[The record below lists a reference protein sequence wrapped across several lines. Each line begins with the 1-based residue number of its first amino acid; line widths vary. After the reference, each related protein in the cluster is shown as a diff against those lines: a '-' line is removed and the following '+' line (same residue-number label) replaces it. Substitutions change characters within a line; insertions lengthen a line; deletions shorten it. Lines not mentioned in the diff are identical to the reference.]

1 MKNLNKDIYLKNL
14 LVVILFLKIS
24 WILLLIIKV
33 IQKKYY
39 NIDNTLQIVGYIE
52 DITHGIYN
60 ITIGLLLIYLY
71 NHLTKERVCISG
83 KVKNYLYSYGI
94 LMIIGNIIDM
104 IHTHN

>member
-1 MKNLNKDIYLKNL
+1 MEDLNKNTYIKNL
-14 LVVILFLKIS
+14 LFFILILKCC
-24 WILLLIIKV
+24 WIILLIIK
-33 IQKKYY
+33 IIIHKYS
-39 NIDNTLQIVGYIE
+39 NSDNLQIIKYTE

-83 KVKNYLYSYGI
+83 RVKNYLYSYGI

>member
-1 MKNLNKDIYLKNL
+1 MEDLNKSTYIKKLLFFILLLK
-14 LVVILFLKIS
+14 FT
-24 WILLLIIKV
+24 WIMLLIIK
-33 IQKKYY
+33 IFLQKYT
-39 NIDNTLQIVGYIE
+39 NGNNLQIIEYTE

-71 NHLTKERVCISG
+71 NHLTTKRVCISG

>member
-1 MKNLNKDIYLKNL
+1 MEDLNKNTYIKNL
-14 LVVILFLKIS
+14 LFFILLLKFS
-24 WILLLIIKV
+24 WIMLLIIKV
-33 IQKKYY
+33 LLQKY
-39 NIDNTLQIVGYIE
+39 NNDNLQILGYME

-104 IHTHN
+104 IHTHNLF

>member
-1 MKNLNKDIYLKNL
+1 MEDLNKNTYIKNL
-14 LVVILFLKIS
+14 LFFILILKCC
-24 WILLLIIKV
+24 WIILLIIKM
-33 IQKKYY
+33 IIHKYV
-39 NIDNTLQIVGYIE
+39 NDDNLQIIE
-52 DITHGIYN
+52 YTEYITHGIYN

-71 NHLTKERVCISG
+71 NHLRAERVCISG